1 MKCRQVSDIIYVK
14 GIAKGQ
20 EMQRPSQIAGAYLLV
35 IRFLGKAFQ
44 SIREYRQGI
53 RMNKGKEYIKVQ
65 NLQKNYI
72 QNSKGQLSVLND
84 ISFKVAKGEVV
95 CIIGSSGCGKS
106 TLLRCVAG
114 LDADYEGEI
123 LIEEKLIKTPD
134 KKRGFVY
141 QEARLFPW
149 LTVEDNIKFVINDGT
164 KEEKYQRVKSII
176 SLVDLDGAQ
185 KMYPK
190 ELSGGMAQR
199 VNIARAL
206 VNEPEILFLDEPFG
220 ALDALTRMQLQNELL
235 KVRRELKN
243 TMLLVTHDIDEAV
256 YLADKI
262 IVLGNRPAKILDII
276 SVDLG
281 KERDRTS
288 VEFLEV
294 KKKVYKYFE
303 EK

>member
-1 MKCRQVSDIIYVK
+1 
-14 GIAKGQ
+14 
-20 EMQRPSQIAGAYLLV
+20 MQRELP
-35 IRFLGKAFQ
+35 
-44 SIREYRQGI
+44 REKKWKGPRELRGLKI
-53 RMNKGKEYIKVQ
+53 CVEREMNSNTYIEVKS
-65 NLQKNYI
+65 LKKNYI
-72 QNSKGQLSVLND
+72 QNSKEELSVLDN
-84 ISFKVAKGEVV
+84 ISFEVAKGEVI

-106 TLLRCVAG
+106 TLLRTMAG
-114 LDADYEGEI
+114 LDAEYEGEI
-123 LIEEKLIKTPD
+123 LIEDKLIKAPD

-164 KEEKYQRVKSII
+164 EDEKDQRVKNII

-199 VNIARAL
+199 VNIARSL

-281 KERDRTS
+281 SERDRTS

-294 KKKVYKYFE
+294 KKKVFRYFE

>member
-1 MKCRQVSDIIYVK
+1 MQRELPREKK
-14 GIAKGQ
+14 
-20 EMQRPSQIAGAYLLV
+20 MQRPSQMRGLKICT
-35 IRFLGKAFQ
+35 R
-44 SIREYRQGI
+44 RT
-53 RMNKGKEYIKVQ
+53 MNNSTYIKVN
-65 NLQKNYI
+65 NLRKNYI
-72 QNSKGQLSVLND
+72 QNSKEELSVLND
-84 ISFKVAKGEVV
+84 ISFEVFKGEVV

-106 TLLRCVAG
+106 TLLRTMAG
-114 LDADYEGEI
+114 LDAEYEGEV
-123 LIEEKLIKTPD
+123 LIEDKLIKAPD

-149 LTVEDNIKFVINDGT
+149 LTVEDNIKFVIHEGT
-164 KEEKYQRVKSII
+164 EEEKQKRVQHII
-176 SLVDLDGAQ
+176 SLVDLDGAE

-235 KVRRELKN
+235 KIRTKLKN

-281 KERDRTS
+281 TERDRTS

-294 KKKVYKYFE
+294 KKKVFRYFE

>member
-1 MKCRQVSDIIYVK
+1 M
-14 GIAKGQ
+14 
-20 EMQRPSQIAGAYLLV
+20 
-35 IRFLGKAFQ
+35 
-44 SIREYRQGI
+44 
-53 RMNKGKEYIKVQ
+53 
-65 NLQKNYI
+65 
-72 QNSKGQLSVLND
+72 
-84 ISFKVAKGEVV
+84 
-95 CIIGSSGCGKS
+95 
-106 TLLRCVAG
+106 AG
-114 LDADYEGEI
+114 LDAEYEGEI
-123 LIEEKLIKTPD
+123 LIEDKLIKAPD

-164 KEEKYQRVKSII
+164 EDEKDQRVKNII

-206 VNEPEILFLDEPFG
+206 VNGPEILFLDEPFG

-235 KVRRELKN
+235 KVRKELKN

-281 KERDRTS
+281 TERDRTS

-294 KKKVYKYFE
+294 KKKVFKYFE

>member
-1 MKCRQVSDIIYVK
+1 MN
-14 GIAKGQ
+14 
-20 EMQRPSQIAGAYLLV
+20 
-35 IRFLGKAFQ
+35 
-44 SIREYRQGI
+44 RE
-53 RMNKGKEYIKVQ
+53 KDYIKVQ

-72 QNSKGQLSVLND
+72 QNSKEELSVLED
-84 ISFKVAKGEVV
+84 ISFDVSKGEVV

-106 TLLRCVAG
+106 TLLRSMAG

-123 LIEEKLIKTPD
+123 LIEDKLIKAPD

-164 KEEKYQRVKSII
+164 ETEKYQRVKDVI
-176 SLVDLDGAQ
+176 SLVDLEGAE

-235 KVRRELKN
+235 KIRTELKN

-276 SVDLG
+276 SVELG

-294 KKKVYKYFE
+294 KKKVFKYFE

>member
-1 MKCRQVSDIIYVK
+1 MINS
-14 GIAKGQ
+14 
-20 EMQRPSQIAGAYLLV
+20 ET
-35 IRFLGKAFQ
+35 
-44 SIREYRQGI
+44 
-53 RMNKGKEYIKVQ
+53 YIKVN
-65 NLQKNYI
+65 NLRKNYI
-72 QNSKGQLSVLND
+72 QNSTEELSVLDD
-84 ISFKVAKGEVV
+84 ISFEVSKGEVI

-106 TLLRCVAG
+106 TLLRTMAG
-114 LDADYEGEI
+114 LDAEYDGEV
-123 LIEEKLIKTPD
+123 LIEDKLIKAPD

-164 KEEKYQRVKSII
+164 EDEKDQRVKNII

-206 VNEPEILFLDEPFG
+206 VNGPEILFLDEPFG

-281 KERDRTS
+281 TERDRTS

-294 KKKVYKYFE
+294 KKKVFKYFE

>member
-1 MKCRQVSDIIYVK
+1 MNSNTYIEVK
-14 GIAKGQ
+14 SLK
-20 EMQRPSQIAGAYLLV
+20 
-35 IRFLGKAFQ
+35 
-44 SIREYRQGI
+44 
-53 RMNKGKEYIKVQ
+53 
-65 NLQKNYI
+65 KNYI
-72 QNSKGQLSVLND
+72 QNSKEELSVLDN
-84 ISFKVAKGEVV
+84 ISFEVAKGEVI

-106 TLLRCVAG
+106 TLLRTMAG
-114 LDADYEGEI
+114 LDAEYEGEI
-123 LIEEKLIKTPD
+123 LIEDKLIKAPD

-164 KEEKYQRVKSII
+164 EDEKHQRVKNII

-235 KVRRELKN
+235 KVRKELKN

-281 KERDRTS
+281 TERDRTS

-294 KKKVYKYFE
+294 KKKVFKYFE

>member
-1 MKCRQVSDIIYVK
+1 MINS
-14 GIAKGQ
+14 
-20 EMQRPSQIAGAYLLV
+20 ET
-35 IRFLGKAFQ
+35 
-44 SIREYRQGI
+44 
-53 RMNKGKEYIKVQ
+53 YIKVN
-65 NLQKNYI
+65 NLRKNYI
-72 QNSKGQLSVLND
+72 QNSKEELSVLDD
-84 ISFKVAKGEVV
+84 ISFEVSKGEVI

-106 TLLRCVAG
+106 TLLRTMAG
-114 LDADYEGEI
+114 LDAEYDGEV
-123 LIEEKLIKTPD
+123 LIEDKLIKAPD

-164 KEEKYQRVKSII
+164 EDEKDQRVKNII

-206 VNEPEILFLDEPFG
+206 VNGPEILFLDEPFG

-281 KERDRTS
+281 TERDRTS

-294 KKKVYKYFE
+294 KKKVFKYFE

>member
-1 MKCRQVSDIIYVK
+1 MQRELPREKK
-14 GIAKGQ
+14 
-20 EMQRPSQIAGAYLLV
+20 MQRPSQMRGLKICTERA
-35 IRFLGKAFQ
+35 
-44 SIREYRQGI
+44 
-53 RMNKGKEYIKVQ
+53 MNNSTYIKVN
-65 NLQKNYI
+65 NLRKNYI
-72 QNSKGQLSVLND
+72 QNSKEKLSVLDD
-84 ISFKVAKGEVV
+84 ISFEVSKGEVV

-106 TLLRCVAG
+106 TLLRTMAG
-114 LDADYEGEI
+114 LDAEYDGEV
-123 LIEEKLIKTPD
+123 LIEDKLIKAPN

-149 LTVEDNIKFVINDGT
+149 LTVEDNIKFVIHEGT
-164 KEEKYQRVKSII
+164 EEEKQKRVQHII
-176 SLVDLDGAQ
+176 SLVDLDGAE

-235 KVRRELKN
+235 KIRTELKN

-281 KERDRTS
+281 IERERTS

-294 KKKVYKYFE
+294 KKKVFKYFE

>member
-1 MKCRQVSDIIYVK
+1 MKT
-14 GIAKGQ
+14 
-20 EMQRPSQIAGAYLLV
+20 
-35 IRFLGKAFQ
+35 
-44 SIREYRQGI
+44 
-53 RMNKGKEYIKVQ
+53 YIKVQ

-72 QNSKGQLSVLND
+72 QNSKEEVLVLD
-84 ISFKVAKGEVV
+84 GISFEVAKGEVV

-106 TLLRCVAG
+106 TLLRTMAG
-114 LDADYEGEI
+114 LDAEYEGEI
-123 LIEEKLIKTPD
+123 LIEDKLIKAPD

-164 KEEKYQRVKSII
+164 EDEKHQRVKNII

-206 VNEPEILFLDEPFG
+206 VNGPEILFLDEPFG

-235 KVRRELKN
+235 KVRKELKN

-281 KERDRTS
+281 TERDRTS

-294 KKKVYKYFE
+294 KKKVFKYFE

>member
-1 MKCRQVSDIIYVK
+1 MKT
-14 GIAKGQ
+14 
-20 EMQRPSQIAGAYLLV
+20 
-35 IRFLGKAFQ
+35 
-44 SIREYRQGI
+44 
-53 RMNKGKEYIKVQ
+53 YIKVQ

-72 QNSKGQLSVLND
+72 QNSKEEVLVLD
-84 ISFKVAKGEVV
+84 GISFEIAKGEVV

-106 TLLRCVAG
+106 TLLRTMAG
-114 LDADYEGEI
+114 LDAEYEGEI
-123 LIEEKLIKTPD
+123 LIEDKLIKAPD

-164 KEEKYQRVKSII
+164 EDEKHQRVKNII

-281 KERDRTS
+281 SERDRTS

-294 KKKVYKYFE
+294 KKKVFRYFE

>member
-1 MKCRQVSDIIYVK
+1 MRGLKICTER
-14 GIAKGQ
+14 A
-20 EMQRPSQIAGAYLLV
+20 
-35 IRFLGKAFQ
+35 
-44 SIREYRQGI
+44 
-53 RMNKGKEYIKVQ
+53 MNNSTYIKVN
-65 NLQKNYI
+65 NLRKNYI
-72 QNSKGQLSVLND
+72 QNSKEKLSVLDD
-84 ISFKVAKGEVV
+84 ISFEVSKGEVV

-106 TLLRCVAG
+106 TLLRTMAG
-114 LDADYEGEI
+114 LDAEYDGEV
-123 LIEEKLIKTPD
+123 LIEDKLIKAPN

-149 LTVEDNIKFVINDGT
+149 LTVEDNIKFVIHEGT
-164 KEEKYQRVKSII
+164 EEEKQKRVQHII
-176 SLVDLDGAQ
+176 SLVDLDGAE

-235 KVRRELKN
+235 KIRTELKN

-281 KERDRTS
+281 IERERTS

-294 KKKVYKYFE
+294 KKKVFKYFE